1 MAVIVLGIT
10 GSGTVDVLAIEAD
23 WLIRILT
30 PAAVAAAGM
39 PELLPGLETL
49 PPITEQQLRDKDTA
63 QWERVTRRA
72 QLAVL
77 ARHRQIID
85 VLGSE
90 QCRSTDEQLLAW
102 MTTPA
107 GAVDICRSLNQIMGR
122 FPGPASRWAY
132 STVLRCVAM
141 LHLWGQRDQADVL
154 AETYRLTHNDSV
166 TRIFLE
172 CDVQM
177 ISKEVE
183 DR

>member
-1 MAVIVLGIT
+1 
-10 GSGTVDVLAIEAD
+10 
-23 WLIRILT
+23 
-30 PAAVAAAGM
+30 
-39 PELLPGLETL
+39 
-49 PPITEQQLRDKDTA
+49 
-63 QWERVTRRA
+63 
-72 QLAVL
+72 
-77 ARHRQIID
+77 
-85 VLGSE
+85 
-90 QCRSTDEQLLAW
+90 

-132 STVLRCVAM
+132 STVLRCIAM
-141 LHLWGQRDQADVL
+141 LHLWGHRDQADVL
-154 AETYRLTHNDSV
+154 AETYRRTHNDSV